1 MRKKE
6 LFNYVLNYFEQTMDA
21 TETELHFSNTFELL
35 VAVVRRNVPTSAS
48 TKLRLTCLLTS
59 LPLLLWQPQRPM

>member
-21 TETELHFSNTFELL
+21 TETELDRKS
-35 VAVVRRNVPTSAS
+35 VV
-48 TKLRLTCLLTS
+48 
-59 LPLLLWQPQRPM
+59 

>member
-21 TETELHFSNTFELL
+21 TETELHLAILL
-35 VAVVRRNVPTSAS
+35 SY
-48 TKLRLTCLLTS
+48 
-59 LPLLLWQPQRPM
+59 